1 MMSGKVKNKH
11 HGNIPKD
18 AIYIG
23 RGSKYGNPFIIGKD
37 GDRSDVI
44 RKYEVYLNE
53 LLDSNNITVHE
64 LADMYGFDL
73 VCYCKPLP
81 CHGDILL
88 TYINVAYRLL
98 YH

>member
-1 MMSGKVKNKH
+1 MTGKVKNKH
-11 HGNIPKD
+11 HGKMPND

-23 RGSKYGNPFIIGKD
+23 RGSKYGNPFFIGSD
-37 GDRSDVI
+37 GTREEVI
-44 RKYEVYLNE
+44 ANYEIHLNK
-53 LLDSNNITVHE
+53 LLDDGTITVQE

-73 VCYCKPLP
+73 VCFCKPLP

-88 TYINVAYRLL
+88 TYIQASYRLL